1 MAAAVEAEVRGD
13 EPGTPAPDL
22 SQATDDRRLLRS
34 RYLAVK
40 SRISDDKDDMA
51 RADSVK
57 FRAVFTQVEDLHRL
71 VQRPREQIADAEAL
85 LDIAT
90 SLVAS
95 VRTHSALGI
104 TPSDFVSG
112 MLKKFGKKRRDD
124 GEAASLR
131 WVDVGLYTSRVF
143 MAVPGC
149 CTMVGPMKTEVLSRK
164 VRVCRKRTLKPRG
177 SECPEQL
184 PDSSNAAKT
193 DTDRNMSV
201 IFDVLRKKKNARL
214 ENLVLNRK
222 SFAQTVENIFALS
235 FLVKDG
241 RVEISVNDEGHHLVY
256 PRNAPAASAIT
267 SGKVA
272 YNHFIFRFDF
282 KDWKLMKEMV
292 VDGEELMQHR
302 PPQVGTH
309 GSSTTTTTGAANNDP
324 DPEIEIETPAVPTHG
339 TAIRK
344 LCRNRGLV
352 MHDMPEEAATT
363 TGGRTVEE
371 KRSAMESQVSH
382 LASKRRR
389 LFQDND
395 DDDDDLE

>member
-1 MAAAVEAEVRGD
+1 MAAEVEGRGGED
-13 EPGTPAPDL
+13 DPVTPDL
-22 SQATDDRRLLRS
+22 SQPSEDRRQLRS

-51 RADSVK
+51 SADSVK
-57 FRAVFTQVEDLHRL
+57 FRNIFTQVEDLHKL

-95 VRTHSALGI
+95 VRTQSALGI

-112 MLKKFGKKRRDD
+112 MLKKFGKQGRDD
-124 GEAASLR
+124 DEAASLS
-131 WVDVGLYTSRVF
+131 WADVGLYTSRVF
-143 MAVPGC
+143 MAVAGC
-149 CTMVGPMKTEVLSRK
+149 GTMVGPMNTEVQPRK
-164 VRVCRKRTLKPRG
+164 VRVCRKRAKPSGRA
-177 SECPEQL
+177 CPEQL
-184 PDSSNAAKT
+184 DDSSDAAKKT

-201 IFDVLRKKKNARL
+201 MFNVLRKKKHARL

-256 PRNAPAASAIT
+256 PRNAPSASDIT
-267 SGKVA
+267 SGKVV
-272 YNHFIFRFDF
+272 YNHFVFRFDF
-282 KDWKLMKEMV
+282 KDWKIMTEMV

-302 PPQVGTH
+302 
-309 GSSTTTTTGAANNDP
+309 SSPLSTDGTTTTIGENSH
-324 DPEIEIETPAVPTHG
+324 PETETETPAVPAHNTS
-339 TAIRK
+339 IRK

-352 MHDMPEEAATT
+352 THDVQDEAAATT
-363 TGGRTVEE
+363 TGKAMEE
-371 KRSAMESQVSH
+371 KKNGH
-382 LASKRRR
+382 
-389 LFQDND
+389 
-395 DDDDDLE
+395 